1 MVAILINE
9 GVLMLP
15 SVVAF
20 LFSLFRII
28 YSVKVEHRE
37 RYGLL
42 LWEDC
47 QLMWV
52 TCVLQP
58 IKAGTG
64 ELLSLFNLADQ
75 FIADLCVLV
84 TVCLSK

>member
-1 MVAILINE
+1 MVAILING

-28 YSVKVEHRE
+28 CSVKVEHRE

-42 LWEDC
+42 FGWRGRI
-47 QLMWV
+47 V
-52 TCVLQP
+52 
-58 IKAGTG
+58 
-64 ELLSLFNLADQ
+64 N
-75 FIADLCVLV
+75 
-84 TVCLSK
+84 